1 MYACGG
7 DGTLNEVVTGAADYE
22 NLSVTCMPMGSGND
36 FIKQF
41 PNPQAF
47 YQPENFRTVTEKRL
61 DLMAAAGCVAVNVC
75 SVGFD
80 ARIGTQID
88 RYRRLPLLSGPRAYL
103 ASVVVNLIRG
113 VVKPCRVEMPGIP
126 PVDEQMTLACVCNG
140 SWYGGSFHPVPEAD
154 SSDGLLDVLLVKKVS
169 RLTVARVIS
178 AYQKGRYADYPEL
191 ISHYRVPQVRIITPE
206 PEPVNLDGE
215 LIHSEDT
222 TVQVLPQKLRFFGP
236 AAAWNE

>member
-1 MYACGG
+1 M
-7 DGTLNEVVTGAADYE
+7 
-22 NLSVTCMPMGSGND
+22 
-36 FIKQF
+36 
-41 PNPQAF
+41 
-47 YQPENFRTVTEKRL
+47 
-61 DLMAAAGCVAVNVC
+61 
-75 SVGFD
+75 
-80 ARIGTQID
+80 
-88 RYRRLPLLSGPRAYL
+88 
-103 ASVVVNLIRG
+103 
-113 VVKPCRVEMPGIP
+113 
-126 PVDEQMTLACVCNG
+126 
-140 SWYGGSFHPVPEAD
+140 
-154 SSDGLLDVLLVKKVS
+154 LLVKKVS